1 MRSTFRILFFARW
14 EKKKENRK
22 VPLLARIT
30 LDGEK
35 VKFSLKT
42 DISPDIWEPKA
53 GKAVGHSKEAIQ
65 LNMYLDS
72 IKGRLISH
80 YHRLVEAKEVG
91 TAAMINSTYPARS
104 FPADKRR
111 LPRI

>member
-14 EKKKENRK
+14 EKKKENGK

-42 DISPDIWEPKA
+42 DISPDIWDPKA
-53 GKAVGHSKEAIQ
+53 GRAIGHSKEATQ

-72 IKGRLISH
+72 I
-80 YHRLVEAKEVG
+80 
-91 TAAMINSTYPARS
+91 
-104 FPADKRR
+104 
-111 LPRI
+111 